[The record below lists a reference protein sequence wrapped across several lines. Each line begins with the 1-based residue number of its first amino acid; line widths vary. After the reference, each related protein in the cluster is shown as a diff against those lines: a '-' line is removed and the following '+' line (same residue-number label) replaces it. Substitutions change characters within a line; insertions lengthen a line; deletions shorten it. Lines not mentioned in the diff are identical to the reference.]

1 MPAEKY
7 PRKKAEKLCLIG
19 HSYLK
24 YIVRPTKYIVRPTK
38 YIVRPTK
45 KYKVPNTKS
54 FI

>member
-19 HSYLK
+19 HSYS
-24 YIVRPTKYIVRPTK
+24 K